1 MVYGGFFNKED
12 DNKGKFSL
20 KEIFVLAIAT
30 SIDAFLVGITFTFLN
45 TSIIGPILVIGAVT
59 FILSFIGF
67 YIGKNIGHLFEN
79 KIEIVDGIILIG
91 IGLKMFLGY

>member
-1 MVYGGFFNKED
+1 MQVFDKED
-12 DNKGKFSL
+12 DKGHKFSL

-30 SIDAFLVGITFTFLN
+30 SIDVFLVGITFAFLN
-45 TSIIGPILVIGAVT
+45 TSIIQPIIIIGAVT
-59 FILSFIGF
+59 FVLLFIGL

-91 IGLKMFLGY
+91 IGLKIFLGY